1 VAKEILL
8 GFIIGAKLAS
18 SYSSVFG
25 SAQQTIGQIGRATR
39 DLGEKQRKLGADIQK
54 HIGTL
59 APSSIAALNSQYE
72 RLGVTMD
79 RLRAKEER
87 LSVLLT
93 RRKTLR
99 EERADLRSQGLE
111 TIGTAVAMGAPIAKS
126 VTIAA
131 NYQDQIKDIAIT
143 GNLGRGAEA
152 QLGTALRKI
161 ARRTNQ
167 TQEELVKGVGIMVA
181 NGMTPAEA
189 QRYAGLLGKS
199 ATATRASMD
208 DLAQLMFSLQNQLG
222 VKTEAQMGQA
232 LDALAHAGKQGQF
245 ELRNMARYF
254 PELGAQM
261 ASFGATGLGAVKELG
276 MAMQVARKY
285 AGTNEEAARNAAN
298 WFSHMTAGHTVKV
311 FGDVGIDYK
320 AEVMKRVQRG
330 QSAMLASLD
339 TVDTYI
345 DKLTS
350 GKVIEVKGKNGK
362 VKDRIDFRSA
372 IAQAQKNGNEQEVM
386 ALVSRF
392 GLSKVLQDMQTV
404 NFYLAMRQGRGMFQ
418 SGMKSFDAP
427 EAKGVIDRD
436 YQRRVESASEQWKQF
451 KIGATDVAITLGNA
465 LLPALVDLLRKV
477 KPVVERF
484 GAWAE
489 KNPGLLRGI
498 IGLAGGLLAGKLAMI
513 GLGYG
518 LNLVLTPINMVRTAW
533 TLLGAK
539 FALFNAMRIAGR
551 FVPFANTLG
560 RVGGRIS
567 LVGGW
572 ALKLGRILG
581 SGLATGVR
589 IAGQAVLWLGRALMA
604 NPIGLVV
611 TAIGVAAYLVWKHW
625 DKVKAAAIAGLN
637 WAKGLGAR
645 FWEAGTHLVDGLVNG
660 VSARIGAARD
670 RIVKFG
676 RSVRDWFANTLGIH
690 SPSRVFVGMG
700 GNIAEGAAIGVTRG
714 TPMVKKAVAGM
725 AALSLA
731 APALAASGAG
741 GAGGSGGVHIHF
753 NPVIHVA
760 SGAPEAV
767 KESVGQALKLSTVE
781 LEQMLRRVLAQQKRR
796 AF

>member
-1 VAKEILL
+1 MAKEVLL
-8 GFIIGAKLAS
+8 GFVIGAKLAG
-18 SYSSVFG
+18 SYTTVFG
-25 SAQQTIGQIGRATR
+25 SARTTISQIGRATKE
-39 DLGEKQRKLGADIQK
+39 LGEQQRKLGADIQK
-54 HIGTL
+54 DMGTL
-59 APSSIAALNSQYE
+59 APASIVALNRQYE

-87 LSVLLT
+87 LSVLLA
-93 RRKTLR
+93 RRKALR
-99 EERADLRSQGLE
+99 DERADLRSQGLE
-111 TIGTAVAMGAPIAKS
+111 TIGTAVALGAPVAKS
-126 VTIAA
+126 VAIAA
-131 NYQDQIKDIAIT
+131 NYQDQINDIAIT

-152 QLGTALRKI
+152 QLGSAIRRLAL
-161 ARRTNQ
+161 RTNQ
-167 TQEELVKGVGIMVA
+167 TQEELAKGVGIMVA
-181 NGMTPAEA
+181 NGMAPAEA

-208 DLAQLMFSLQNQLG
+208 DLSQLMFSLQNQLG
-222 VKTEAQMGQA
+222 VKGEAQMGQA

-320 AEVMKRVQRG
+320 TEVMKRVQGG

-350 GKVIEVKGKNGK
+350 GKVVEVRGKNGK
-362 VKDRIDFRSA
+362 VKDRIDFRA
-372 IAQAQKNGNEQEVM
+372 ALAQAQQSGNEQQVM

-418 SGMKSFDAP
+418 DGMKSFDAP

-436 YQRRVESASEQWKQF
+436 YQRRVESATEQWKQF

-465 LLPALVDLLRKV
+465 LLPALVDLLRTV

-489 KNPGLLRGI
+489 KHPGLLRGI

-513 GLGYG
+513 GLSYG
-518 LNLVLTPINMVRTAW
+518 LNLVLTPINLVKTAW
-533 TLLGAK
+533 TLLGSK
-539 FALFNAMRIAGR
+539 FALLNAMRIAGR
-551 FVPFANTLG
+551 FVPLANTLERVAGWMG
-560 RVGGRIS
+560 RA
-567 LVGGW
+567 GGW
-572 ALKLGRILG
+572 ALSFGRVLGG
-581 SGLATGVR
+581 GLATGLR
-589 IAGQAVLWLGRALMA
+589 IATQAVFWLGRALLM

-625 DKVKAAAIAGLN
+625 DKVKAAAIAGWS
-637 WAKGLGAR
+637 WAKGLAQR
-645 FWEAGTHLVDGLVNG
+645 FWEAGTNLVDGLVNG
-660 VSARIGAARD
+660 VSARLGAARD
-670 RIVKFG
+670 RIVQFG
-676 RSVRDWFANTLGIH
+676 RSVRDWFANTLGIK
-690 SPSRVFVGMG
+690 SPSRVFIGMG
-700 GNIAEGAAIGVTRG
+700 GHIAEGAAIGVARG

-725 AALSLA
+725 TALSLA
-731 APALAASGAG
+731 APAVAAG
-741 GAGGSGGVHIHF
+741 GAGVGGGGGLHIHF

-760 SGAPEAV
+760 GGATEAV
-767 KESVGQALKLSTVE
+767 KESVGQALKLSTAE
-781 LEQMLRRVLAQQKRR
+781 LEQMLRRVLAQQQRR